1 MKYNIIITAVL
12 LALGVAMF
20 NAVNI
25 TADNISKNKAGLNRL
40 NKSFLSLSEEFE
52 SVNKNA
58 DLIQSTR
65 ESYRN
70 SLIDLSDR
78 LDAMD
83 ETNSEIY
90 RILNDL
96 DERLNK
102 PPVATV
108 VIEKYL
114 GDYIEPEPEPTE
126 ELGVNAGLG
135 VLTGTHV
142 TGQPEIVP
150 EDIVCPK
157 VTSPKPYG
165 SYIDNITIKRTLKFT
180 VIYDLFQGNVTD
192 VRYDGFI
199 PNKVKQ
205 ATFNYVMDLEFDN
218 PVTITGCTLP
228 FTINI

>member
-1 MKYNIIITAVL
+1 MKYNIIITAVF

-25 TADNISKNKAGLNRL
+25 TADNISENKAGLNRL
-40 NKSFLSLSEEFE
+40 HKSFLSLSEEFE
-52 SVNKNA
+52 SVSRTT

-78 LDAMD
+78 LDVMD

-90 RILNDL
+90 RILNYL
-96 DERLNK
+96 DEHLNK

-108 VIEKYL
+108 VIEKF
-114 GDYIEPEPEPTE
+114 IEPEPD
-126 ELGVNAGLG
+126 LGVNAGFG
-135 VLTGTHV
+135 VLTGTQAL
-142 TGQPEIVP
+142 GQPEITP
-150 EDIVCPK
+150 ELIVCPK
-157 VTSPKPYG
+157 VISPRPYG
-165 SYIDNITIKRTLKFT
+165 DYIENITIKRSLKFT
-180 VIYDLFQGNVTD
+180 VIYDLFEGNITD
-192 VRYDGFI
+192 VRYDGKI
-199 PNKVKQ
+199 PNKVRQ

-218 PVTITGCTLP
+218 PVTMTGCTLP

>member
-1 MKYNIIITAVL
+1 MKFKIIFGMVLVASMVSVYSIVTTTAGGITE
-12 LALGVAMF
+12 
-20 NAVNI
+20 
-25 TADNISKNKAGLNRL
+25 NKAGLTRL

-52 SVNKNA
+52 SVGRTA
-58 DLIQSTR
+58 DLIESTR

-70 SLIDLSDR
+70 SLVELSDR
-78 LDAMD
+78 LDAME

-108 VIEKYL
+108 VIEKY
-114 GDYIEPEPEPTE
+114 IEPEPTE

-135 VLTGTHV
+135 VLTGTQV
-142 TGQPEIVP
+142 LGQPEILP
-150 EDIVCPK
+150 EPELMTCPK
-157 VTSPKPYG
+157 VRSDKPYG
-165 SYIDNITIKRTLKFT
+165 DYIENITIKRTLKFT
-180 VIYDLFQGNVTD
+180 VIYDLFEGNV
-192 VRYDGFI
+192 VNVQYEGKV

-205 ATFNYVMDLEFDN
+205 ATLNYVMDLEFDN
-218 PVTITGCTLP
+218 PITMTGCTLP

>member
-1 MKYNIIITAVL
+1 MKFKIIFGAVMI
-12 LALGVAMF
+12 AMMVAMVSS
-20 NAVNI
+20 VNI
-25 TADNISKNKAGLNRL
+25 TVDNISENKAGLTRL
-40 NKSFLSLSEEFE
+40 NKSFLSLREEFE
-52 SVNKNA
+52 SVNRNA

-70 SLIDLSDR
+70 SLVELSDR
-78 LDAMD
+78 VSLME

-108 VIEKYL
+108 VIEKY
-114 GDYIEPEPEPTE
+114 IEPEPTE

-135 VLTGTHV
+135 VLTGTQV
-142 TGQPEIVP
+142 LGQPEILP
-150 EDIVCPK
+150 EPELMTCPK
-157 VTSPKPYG
+157 VRSDKPYG
-165 SYIDNITIKRTLKFT
+165 DYIENITIKRTLKFT
-180 VIYDLFQGNVTD
+180 VIYDLFEGNV
-192 VRYDGFI
+192 VNVQYEGKV

-205 ATFNYVMDLEFDN
+205 ATLNYVMDLEFDN
-218 PVTITGCTLP
+218 PITMTGCTLP

>member
-1 MKYNIIITAVL
+1 MKFKIIFSAVIM
-12 LALGVAMF
+12 AMIVAIVSS
-20 NAVNI
+20 VNI
-25 TADNISKNKAGLNRL
+25 TTDNINENKAGLTRL

-52 SVNKNA
+52 NINRNA

-70 SLIDLSDR
+70 SLVELSDR
-78 LDAMD
+78 VSLME

-108 VIEKYL
+108 VIEKY
-114 GDYIEPEPEPTE
+114 IEPEPTE

-135 VLTGTHV
+135 VLTGTQV
-142 TGQPEIVP
+142 LGQPEILP
-150 EDIVCPK
+150 EPELMTCPK
-157 VTSPKPYG
+157 VRSDKPYG
-165 SYIDNITIKRTLKFT
+165 DYIENITIKRTLKFT
-180 VIYDLFQGNVTD
+180 VIYDLFNGNV
-192 VRYDGFI
+192 VNVQYDGKI

-205 ATFNYVMDLEFDN
+205 ATLNYVMDLEFDN
-218 PVTITGCTLP
+218 PITMTGCTLP

>member
-1 MKYNIIITAVL
+1 MKFKIIFSAVM
-12 LALGVAMF
+12 VAMMV
-20 NAVNI
+20 AIVSSVNI
-25 TADNISKNKAGLNRL
+25 TMDNIQENKAGLTRL

-52 SVNKNA
+52 SVNRNA

-70 SLIDLSDR
+70 SLVELSDR
-78 LDAMD
+78 VSLME

-108 VIEKYL
+108 VIEKY
-114 GDYIEPEPEPTE
+114 IEPEPTE
-126 ELGVNAGLG
+126 ELGIKAGLG
-135 VLTGTHV
+135 EFIGTQIL
-142 TGQPEIVP
+142 GQPEMIP
-150 EDIVCPK
+150 EPDAVVYPRVK
-157 VTSPKPYG
+157 SVKPYG
-165 SYIDNITIKRTLKFT
+165 DYIENITIKRTLKFT
-180 VIYDLFQGNVTD
+180 VIYDLFNGNV
-192 VRYDGFI
+192 VNVQYDGKI

-205 ATFNYVMDLEFDN
+205 ATLNYVMDLEFDN
-218 PVTITGCTLP
+218 PITITGCTLP